1 VTTIWER
8 VTGLEGVTGL
18 QGLEGLTDL
27 EGDAV
32 RSQEFFSPIAFDFL
46 WEAMEIGELPYPLQ
60 VRSHGATEEE
70 RRMLRQRA
78 HVELQAR
85 GIRDGHGRL
94 EPHVEEWLALLARPA
109 LSVDALHIPDF
120 QQPPIAILAAAG
132 AGKGVVAIQDKNGI
146 WLRPALADAL
156 VSTVVELLPAGRR
169 GSEASITLPLDE
181 ALHTAPIRVPVAAAG
196 MSEPGPEAGK
206 AKRRERAQP
215 KARTSLSDR
224 VTDPRE
230 AYGKLSGQPRLRG
243 GQLAVNSRNNLGG
256 KQRSRVLAWFDTAT
270 GRYLSLSRAG
280 TDDREWVTISS
291 ADPQTLRSRL
301 AEMVSSVTD
310 GGR

>member
-1 VTTIWER
+1 
-8 VTGLEGVTGL
+8 
-18 QGLEGLTDL
+18 
-27 EGDAV
+27 V
-32 RSQEFFSPIAFDFL
+32 RQQEFFSPIAFDFL
-46 WEAMEIGELPYPLQ
+46 WEAMQIGEMPYPLQ
-60 VRSHGATEEE
+60 VRSHGATEDE
-70 RRMLRQRA
+70 RRMLRQRT
-78 HVELQAR
+78 HTELQAR

-120 QQPPIAILAAAG
+120 QQPPVAVLAASG
-132 AGKGVVAIQDKNGI
+132 EGKGVVAIQDKTGI
-146 WLRPALADAL
+146 WMRPVLDDAL

-196 MSEPGPEAGK
+196 ISESGSETAK
-206 AKRRERAQP
+206 SKRRERPQP
-215 KARTSLSDR
+215 KPRSSLSDR
-224 VTDPRE
+224 STDPRE

-243 GQLAVNSRNNLGG
+243 GQLAANSRNNLGG

-280 TDDREWVTISS
+280 TDGREWVTISP
-291 ADPQTLRSRL
+291 ADPQTLRTRL
-301 AEMVSSVTD
+301 GEMVSSVSD